1 MRFTSTP
8 DSVPHSLESVDRWI
22 ARANDQYR
30 NWLNEA
36 RRKGNERRRDE
47 QTEADRVHGLNER
60 FKTPPGAAG
69 SDYRPRLTLI
79 KPDATPGGSS
89 SCLTWNGE
97 LHAFCGLYGFD
108 AMAERCAQQIRIDDP
123 SGSPRPERA

>member
-8 DSVPHSLESVDRWI
+8 DSVPHSLESVDRWS

-60 FKTPPGAAG
+60 FKTPPRG
-69 SDYRPRLTLI
+69 PRDLI
-79 KPDATPGGSS
+79 TGHD
-89 SCLTWNGE
+89 
-97 LHAFCGLYGFD
+97 
-108 AMAERCAQQIRIDDP
+108 
-123 SGSPRPERA
+123 